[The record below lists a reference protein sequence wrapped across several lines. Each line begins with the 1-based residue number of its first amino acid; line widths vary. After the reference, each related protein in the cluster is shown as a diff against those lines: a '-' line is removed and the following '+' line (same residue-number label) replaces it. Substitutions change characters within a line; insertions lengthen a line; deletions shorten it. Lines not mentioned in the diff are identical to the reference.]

1 MPSASSCLTLNL
13 AGREK
18 VEIQNVRYDEEG
30 HMILDEQNAGD
41 LLRVFQ
47 KQLLDDS
54 SLLFRASPSKRRNNR
69 LLSSSN

>member
-47 KQLLDDS
+47 ALHTVT
-54 SLLFRASPSKRRNNR
+54 NNTPR
-69 LLSSSN
+69 SVGGGGTPRTGPR

>member
-47 KQLLDDS
+47 KLS
-54 SLLFRASPSKRRNNR
+54 SPSKRRNNR